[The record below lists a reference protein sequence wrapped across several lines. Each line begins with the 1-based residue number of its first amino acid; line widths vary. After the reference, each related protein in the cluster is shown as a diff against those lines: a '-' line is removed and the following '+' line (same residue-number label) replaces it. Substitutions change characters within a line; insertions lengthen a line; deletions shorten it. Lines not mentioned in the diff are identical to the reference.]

1 MPAQRPRSS
10 RRAASSGSAS
20 ASSKSPRRS
29 RARKPNP
36 AAAKSERRL
45 ETNAPLKALFVAAE
59 CTPYAKT
66 GGLADVVASL
76 PKALRK
82 LGHDARIVIPLYRSI
97 DRRRHGIEFERTA
110 CVHMGGGIEHW
121 IGVQR
126 ATLDGGVPVWFVEFD
141 AYFGRDGIYNDS
153 VHGDY
158 ADNAFRFAM
167 LSKAALQIC
176 KDAGFIPDVMHA
188 HDWHTAL
195 VPVFLKTWDRVLS
208 PLSHTASVLTI
219 HNIGYQ
225 GKYPAVVFPYIGVTY
240 DHFTPHKFE
249 DYGQVNLL
257 KAGIAFADKL
267 TTVSPRHRE
276 EILTPDGGMGLA
288 PYLNARSADLT
299 GILNGADYEK
309 WSPERDPF
317 IAARYS
323 RDDIRGKALCKA
335 DLQRKMGLYEDPR
348 TPVFGIVSRFAHQK
362 GFGLL
367 MEALPRALNTMVMQV
382 VVLGMGDGGTE
393 DFFRWLA
400 SAYPRRAAAY
410 IGFSVE
416 LSHVI
421 EAGSDFFL
429 MPSLYEPCGLN
440 QIYSMKYGTLP
451 VVRAVGGLDDT
462 VKNYNEADGSGTG
475 FKFWQPTGQALY
487 DTIGWAVSTWFDR
500 PHHIR
505 QLQANAMA
513 EDFSWDKS
521 AQAYVDVYRAA
532 IAARRAMP

>member
-1 MPAQRPRSS
+1 MPKQAKKRAPRAES
-10 RRAASSGSAS
+10 RSKGTGTSKRSRVKRDNLPASVSEPKRRSAS
-20 ASSKSPRRS
+20 
-29 RARKPNP
+29 
-36 AAAKSERRL
+36 
-45 ETNAPLKALFVAAE
+45 PLKVLLVAAE
-59 CTPYAKT
+59 CSPYAKT

-76 PKALRK
+76 PKVLRK
-82 LGHDARIVIPLYRSI
+82 MGHDARIVIPLYRSI
-97 DRRRHGIEFERTA
+97 DRRRYGIEFERSA
-110 CVHMGGGIEHW
+110 CVHMGAGVEHW

-167 LSKAALQIC
+167 LSKSALQIC

-195 VPVFLKTWDRVLS
+195 VPVFLKTWDRILS
-208 PLSHTASVLTI
+208 PLSQTASVLTI

-225 GKYPAVVFPYIGVTY
+225 GKYPASVFPYIGVTY
-240 DHFTPHKFE
+240 DHFTPNKFE

-288 PYLNARSADLT
+288 PYLNARSADLV

-309 WSPERDPF
+309 WNPETDPF

-323 RDDIRGKALCKA
+323 RHDIRGKSLCKA
-335 DLQRKMGLYEDPR
+335 DLQRRMGLHADGR

-382 VVLGMGDGGTE
+382 AVLGMGDGGTE

-400 SAYPRRAAAY
+400 SAYLGRVGVH

-451 VVRAVGGLDDT
+451 IVRAVGGLDDT

-475 FKFWQPTGQALY
+475 FKFWQATGQALY

-532 IAARRAMP
+532 MAARRAMP

>member
-1 MPAQRPRSS
+1 MRTSEKSLARSS
-10 RRAASSGSAS
+10 RKPQR
-20 ASSKSPRRS
+20 RRS
-29 RARKPNP
+29 RGGQRPLTSASRVNRP
-36 AAAKSERRL
+36 AK
-45 ETNAPLKALFVAAE
+45 NAGNSSYKILFVASE

-76 PKALRK
+76 PKALRA
-82 LGHDARIVIPLYRSI
+82 LGHDARIMIPLYRSI
-97 DRRRHGIEFERTA
+97 DRQRFALRFEQSA
-110 CVHMGGGIEHW
+110 CVHMGGGVEHW
-121 IGVQR
+121 VGVWSGI
-126 ATLDGGVPVWFVEFD
+126 LDDGIPVWFVDFE
-141 AYFGRDGIYNDS
+141 AYFGREGIYNDPL
-153 VHGDY
+153 HGDY
-158 ADNAFRFAM
+158 IDNAYRFAL
-167 LSKAALQIC
+167 LSKAALQIS
-176 KDAGFIPDVMHA
+176 KDTGFIPDIMHV

-195 VPVFLKTWDRVLS
+195 VPAFLKTWDRILS
-208 PLSHTASVLTI
+208 PLSGTASVLTI

-225 GKYPAVVFPYIGVTY
+225 GKYPAAVFSYIGVGY
-240 DHFTPHKFE
+240 EHFTSNKFE

-276 EILTPDGGMGLA
+276 EILTADGGMGLA
-288 PYLNARSADLT
+288 PYLNARSADLV
-299 GILNGADYEK
+299 GILNGADYNQ
-309 WSPERDPF
+309 WNPATDPF

-323 RDDIRGKALCKA
+323 REDIRGKSFCKA
-335 DLQRKMGLYEDPR
+335 DLQRRMGLAVDPKA
-348 TPVFGIVSRFAHQK
+348 PVFGIVSRFAHQK
-362 GFGLL
+362 GIGLL
-367 MEALPRALNTMVMQV
+367 MEALPLALDTMIMQV
-382 VVLGMGDGGTE
+382 AVLGMGDSAAE
-393 DFFRWLA
+393 DFFRWLTA
-400 SAYPRRAAAY
+400 RYPERVGSY

-451 VVRAVGGLDDT
+451 IVRAVGGLDDT
-462 VKNYNEADGSGTG
+462 VRNYNEQDGSGTG
-475 FKFWQPTGQALY
+475 FKFWAATGRALY

-521 AQAYVDVYRAA
+521 ARAYLEVYRQA
-532 IAARRAMP
+532 IEARRSVS